1 MLKTIKKMLKT
12 KGNALMEWTIVFA
25 ALLAVSAM
33 FQVPLKRAVQKKIV
47 LTADYVLWK
56 KWGQT
61 SESEPPEKNVHVLS
75 TATQQQKATVSED
88 KNGKITSSLTG
99 IDPSKPTR
107 IENRVSSS
115 VEEGSEA
122 LLKLFNF

>member
-1 MLKTIKKMLKT
+1 
-12 KGNALMEWTIVFA
+12 MEWTIVFA

-47 LTADYVLWK
+47 LTADYVLWN
-56 KWGQT
+56 KWKLPNERGDI
-61 SESEPPEKNVHVLS
+61 SKLEPPEKNVHVLS

-88 KNGKITSSLTG
+88 KDGKITSSLKG
-99 IDPSKPTR
+99 IDSSKPTR
-107 IENRVSSS
+107 IESRVSSS